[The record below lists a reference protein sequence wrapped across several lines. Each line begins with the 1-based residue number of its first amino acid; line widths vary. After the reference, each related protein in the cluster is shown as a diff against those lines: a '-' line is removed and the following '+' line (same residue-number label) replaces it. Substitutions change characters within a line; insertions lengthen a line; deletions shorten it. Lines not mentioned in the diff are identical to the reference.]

1 MLSSEEKE
9 QLQRIIQEQNAI
21 LARNPTFAEKRAA
34 QKIKIDA
41 LKKLGAIPEKA

>member
-1 MLSSEEKE
+1 MLSPE
-9 QLQRIIQEQNAI
+9 QKQELQRIIQEQNAI
-21 LARNPTFAEKRAA
+21 LAGTPSFVEKRAA